1 LLPWESEFSFLVQ
14 TNMDKTSF
22 FGSAPLW
29 IIFAATVAII
39 VLSIYSGIFISRL
52 RRKNSTIEDD
62 LPVDTIVGATLAL
75 LGFMLAFTFGF
86 TASRFDSK
94 KQLLLDE
101 VNSIGTTYL
110 RAGFLPEP
118 HCNEVRNL
126 IRKYVDLRVVLTEHP
141 EKLKTIIE
149 QSVSLQ
155 DEMWKH
161 AEAVAKADLK
171 NPDIISLFMESLN
184 ETIDMQTNRITVGL
198 VYRIP
203 DIIWYSIISLLII
216 SMFEVGY
223 LFMKSQKSNWIIIL
237 ALSLA
242 FSLVILMVITFDR
255 SDKIKINQQPMFELQ
270 KSLNK

>member
-1 LLPWESEFSFLVQ
+1 MSQ
-14 TNMDKTSF
+14 NSF

-39 VLSIYSGIFISRL
+39 MLSIYFGIFISRV
-52 RRKNSTIEDD
+52 RSKNLTAEDD
-62 LPVDTIVGATLAL
+62 FPVNTIVGATLAL
-75 LGFMLAFTFGF
+75 LGFILAFTFGF
-86 TASRFDSK
+86 TTSRFDSR

-118 HCNEVRNL
+118 HCTEVRNL
-126 IRKYVDLRVVLTEHP
+126 IRNYVDLRIELTAHP
-141 EKLKTIIE
+141 EKVTSIID
-149 QSVSLQ
+149 QSVILQ

-161 AEAVAKADLK
+161 AEEISKVELV
-171 NPDIISLFMESLN
+171 NPDIVSLFVQTLN
-184 ETIDMQTNRITVGL
+184 ETIDLQTNRLTVAF

-203 DIIWYSIISLLII
+203 DLMWYALLSLLIL

-223 LFMKSQKSNWIIIL
+223 LFMKSEKPNWILIL
-237 ALSLA
+237 AISLA
-242 FSLVILMVITFDR
+242 FSLVILMVVSFDR
-255 SDKIKINQQPMFELQ
+255 TDGSIKVNQQPMIELQ

>member
-1 LLPWESEFSFLVQ
+1 
-14 TNMDKTSF
+14 MDSNSF

-29 IIFAATVAII
+29 IIFAATVASI
-39 VLSIYSGIFISRL
+39 VASIYSGIFISRI
-52 RRKNSTIEDD
+52 RRKDTPTEDD
-62 LPVDTIVGATLAL
+62 MPVGTIVGASLGL
-75 LGFMLAFTFGF
+75 LGFLLAFTFGF

-101 VNSIGTTYL
+101 VNSIGTTFL
-110 RAGFLPEP
+110 RAGFLPEQ

-126 IRKYVDLRVVLTEHP
+126 IRKYVDLRIELIGHP
-141 EKLKTIIE
+141 EKIKSIIE
-149 QSVSLQ
+149 ESVSLQ

-161 AEAVAKADLK
+161 AEAVTKEDLK
-171 NPDIISLFMESLN
+171 NPDIVSLFMVSLN
-184 ETIDMQTNRITVGL
+184 ETIDLQTKRITVAL

-203 DIIWYSIISLLII
+203 DIIWYAILSLLIL

-223 LFMKSQKSNWIIIL
+223 LFMKSKKSNLVMIL

-242 FSLVILMVITFDR
+242 FSMVILMIITFDR
-255 SDKIKINQQPMFELQ
+255 SDGGIKLNQQPMIELQ

>member
-1 LLPWESEFSFLVQ
+1 
-14 TNMDKTSF
+14 MDKTSF

-29 IIFAATVAII
+29 IIFAATVIII
-39 VLSIYSGIFISRL
+39 VLSIYFGIFISRL
-52 RRKNSTIEDD
+52 HRRNIAIEDNI
-62 LPVDTIVGATLAL
+62 PVDTIVGGTLAL

-101 VNSIGTTYL
+101 VNSIGTTFL

-118 HCNEVRNL
+118 HCAEVRSL
-126 IRKYVDLRVVLTEHP
+126 IRKYVDLRIVLTEHP
-141 EKLKTIIE
+141 ERLKPIIE
-149 QSVSLQ
+149 QSTSLQ

-161 AEAVAKADLK
+161 AEAVTKADLK
-171 NPDIISLFMESLN
+171 NPEIVALFMVSLN
-184 ETIDMQTNRITVGL
+184 ETIDLQTKRITVAL
-198 VYRIP
+198 VHRIP
-203 DIIWYSIISLLII
+203 DIIWYAILTLLII

-223 LFMKSQKSNWIIIL
+223 LIMKSRKSNWIIII

-242 FSLVILMVITFDR
+242 FSVVVLMVITFDR
-255 SDKIKINQQPMFELQ
+255 SEGALKLNQQPMIELQ

>member
-1 LLPWESEFSFLVQ
+1 MSQ
-14 TNMDKTSF
+14 NSF

-39 VLSIYSGIFISRL
+39 MLSIYFGIFISRV
-52 RRKNSTIEDD
+52 RSKNLTAEDD
-62 LPVDTIVGATLAL
+62 FPVNTIVGATLAL
-75 LGFMLAFTFGF
+75 LGFILAFTFGF
-86 TASRFDSK
+86 TTSRFDSR

-118 HCNEVRNL
+118 HCTEVRNL
-126 IRKYVDLRVVLTEHP
+126 IRNYVDLRIELTAHP
-141 EKLKTIIE
+141 EKVTSIID
-149 QSVSLQ
+149 QSVILQ

-161 AEAVAKADLK
+161 AEEISKVELV
-171 NPDIISLFMESLN
+171 NPDIVSLFVQTLN
-184 ETIDMQTNRITVGL
+184 ETIDLQTNRLTVAF

-203 DIIWYSIISLLII
+203 DLMWFALLSLLIL

-223 LFMKSQKSNWIIIL
+223 LFMKSEKPNWILIL
-237 ALSLA
+237 AISLA
-242 FSLVILMVITFDR
+242 FSLVILMVVSFDR
-255 SDKIKINQQPMFELQ
+255 TDGSIKVNQQPMIELQ